1 MLTSQS
7 PRTVAIIQAR
17 MGSSRLPG
25 KVLLDIA
32 GQPMLVRV
40 VERARRAKTIHQVI
54 IATTTESIDDPLVD
68 YCVQHD
74 YPVYRGSLHDVL
86 DRYYQ
91 AARWSG
97 AETIVRI
104 TADCPLID
112 PDVVDRTID
121 AFRGAP
127 LSHLQCLNP
136 NLPGRYVF
144 CANRLPPPWGRTYPI
159 GLDTEVCASQDLET
173 VWREAKE
180 PHQREHVMPYFYDH
194 QERFKI
200 LLVHHEKDLGNL
212 RLTVDT
218 PEDLEL
224 LRQIFARYPGRDD
237 FSWLEVISLLERE
250 PELLALNAQVQH
262 KHYLQVDERRQAGG

>member
-1 MLTSQS
+1 
-7 PRTVAIIQAR
+7 

-25 KVLLDIA
+25 KVLLDLA
-32 GQPMLVRV
+32 GQPMLRRV

-54 IATTTESIDDPLVD
+54 MPSEPPTIRWWILCHQDSRSTRQPA
-68 YCVQHD
+68 
-74 YPVYRGSLHDVL
+74 DVL

-112 PDVVDRTID
+112 PAVIDRTVQ

-127 LSHLQCLNP
+127 LPHLQCLNP
-136 NLPGRYVF
+136 GLPGGYVF

-159 GLDTEVCASQDLET
+159 GLDTEVCNFQDLET
-173 VWREAKE
+173 VWREAQQ

-200 LLVHHEKDLGNL
+200 LLVHHEKDLGSL

-224 LRQIFARYPGRDD
+224 LRQIFIRFPGRDD
-237 FSWLEVISLLERE
+237 FSWLEVVSLLERE
-250 PELLALNAQVQH
+250 PELLAINAQVQH
-262 KHYLQVDERRQAGG
+262 KHYLQVDERRGAGN

>member
-1 MLTSQS
+1 
-7 PRTVAIIQAR
+7 

-25 KVLLDIA
+25 KVLLDLA
-32 GQPMLVRV
+32 GRPMLARV
-40 VERARRAKTIHQVI
+40 VERTRRAKTIHQVI
-54 IATTTESIDDPLVD
+54 IATTTEPDDDPLAD
-68 YCVQHD
+68 YCDRHA

-97 AETIVRI
+97 TETIVRI

-112 PDVVDRTID
+112 PEVIDRTVE

-127 LSHLQCLNP
+127 LPYLQCLNP
-136 NLPGRYVF
+136 GLPGSYVF

-159 GLDTEVCASQDLET
+159 GLDTEVCNFQDLQT
-173 VWREAKE
+173 VWREAQL

-218 PEDLEL
+218 AEDLEL
-224 LRQIFARYPGRDD
+224 LRQIYARLPGRDD
-237 FSWLEVISLLERE
+237 FSWLEVVSLLERE

-262 KHYLQVDERRQAGG
+262 KHYLQVDERRQAGK